1 MLRTSGAERTGR
13 GARLKF
19 AYKGV
24 ASDGKMVNGVVE
36 AHNQYEAL
44 EQLRANGVTCL
55 DMSAEAAAAD
65 RPGHELKSARFEIFG
80 VSQATVAF
88 FTRQLFELT
97 DAGIPILQSLES
109 LQRLSPSG
117 QFKDVLGQVARDVRA
132 GEGFHDAL
140 ARHPQV
146 FDTIYL
152 SMIQAGEASG
162 NLPMMVGKL
171 ADLMEA
177 DMEVRGKIK
186 SALTYPVFILIFSLL
201 VVWAMV
207 ALLLPGFEP
216 MWTQSGLDLNQ
227 YPITLMLMKISS
239 MTHSLVDEVL
249 LALLVGATLF
259 GLRQIVRT
267 PQGSLAVDRL
277 MWRIPLFGG
286 FVQMSVMS
294 RIANTLGTL
303 VESGIPLVRS
313 MELAGATGGNLMVR
327 QAMVEAARKLQA
339 GSDLETVFGQAQVFP
354 PLMLQMISIGEQSG
368 SLGHMLPRVGTY
380 YRRQLDTAIKGF
392 SSLVEPLMMILV
404 GGVVFLLV
412 LGVFM
417 PIMGIVGALQKQM

>member
-1 MLRTSGAERTGR
+1 M
-13 GARLKF
+13 KF
-19 AYKGV
+19 TYKGV
-24 ASDGKMVNGVVE
+24 SADGKMVSGSVE

-55 DMSAEAAAAD
+55 DMTGETE
-65 RPGHELKSARFEIFG
+65 PGSGPAGGEGELKTARFEFFG
-80 VSQATVAF
+80 VSQTTVAF

-117 QFKDVLGQVARDVRA
+117 KFKDVLAQVSRDVRG
-132 GEGFHDAL
+132 GEGFSDAL
-140 ARHPQV
+140 ARHPDV
-146 FDTIYL
+146 FDTIYM

-177 DMEVRGKIK
+177 DLEVRGKIK
-186 SALTYPVFILIFSLL
+186 SALTYPVFILIFSLV

-207 ALLLPGFEP
+207 AFLLPGFEP
-216 MWTQSGLDLNQ
+216 IWNQSGLDLHQ
-227 YPITLMLMKISS
+227 YPLTELLMSISH
-239 MTHSLVDEVL
+239 MTHNVFDEILVALIVGGLLYGMRVL
-249 LALLVGATLF
+249 
-259 GLRQIVRT
+259 IRT
-267 PQGSLAVDRL
+267 PEGSLATDKL
-277 MWRIPLFGG
+277 FWRMPLFGG

-313 MELAGATGGNLMVR
+313 MELAGATGGNRLV
-327 QAMVEAARKLQA
+327 QDALAEAARKLQA
-339 GSDLETVFGQAQVFP
+339 GSDLETVFTQARVFP
-354 PLMLQMISIGEQSG
+354 PLMLQMITIGEQSG
-368 SLGHMLPRVGTY
+368 NLGHMLPRVGTY

-404 GGVVFLLV
+404 GGVVFVLV